1 MRPLHLHLVL
11 LALPL
16 AACEGD
22 FAGADDDVTTLQSAV
37 VNGPAPPC
45 VGDTPGPYQVFVY
58 RDSSYRKECRALSL
72 GFYPT
77 DGTLAL
83 PHDSISSF
91 KVGSMVR
98 FRAFR
103 DETYGG
109 SYAYWGPN
117 TNFAALGSWDDA
129 IGSARVELASRRAEC
144 DDVQEGE
151 FALFED
157 FNFKGD
163 CVVLSA
169 SQNYPTPKDMGFE
182 DDSVSSVRNRSSRA
196 ITLHPDPWFGGASHS
211 FRPYVEFNLSPNS
224 CFLGLCTYDG
234 DNDEA
239 SSVSTYTP

>member
-1 MRPLHLHLVL
+1 MSLT
-11 LALPL
+11 L
-16 AACEGD
+16 AACEGAD

-45 VGDTPGPYQVFVY
+45 VGDTPGPYQVFIY
-58 RDSSYRKECRALSL
+58 RDSSYRKECRALSP

-103 DETYGG
+103 DDVFGG
-109 SYAYWGPN
+109 SHAYWGPN

-129 IGSARVELASRRAEC
+129 IGSARVEYASRRAEC
-144 DDVQEGE
+144 DDLHEGE

-157 FNFKGD
+157 SNFKGD

-169 SQNYPTPKDMGFE
+169 SYNYPTPQDMGFE
-182 DDSVSSVRNRSSRA
+182 DDSVSSIDNHSGAYVSA
-196 ITLHPDPWFGGASHS
+196 MADPWYNGFQGQTVP
-211 FRPYVEFNLSPNS
+211 PYSLANMKGDSS
-224 CFLGLCTYDG
+224 CFLGVCIVKG
-234 DNDEA
+234 MNDEA
-239 SSVSTYTP
+239 SSIQQYWKP